1 MRWGPVRNTPLF
13 ALLLVAGCSATELHR
28 PASSGFV
35 EGHVATTQDGAVSG
49 ATVVASARRTPFA
62 PLLAQDSTHTDASG
76 HYQIMLETSELMEG
90 DAVVQL
96 SVRPPA
102 SEALVPTD
110 TSIVAVHFSPTS
122 PPTDT
127 TRIGF
132 RLAYKPD

>member
-1 MRWGPVRNTPLF
+1 VHSA
-13 ALLLVAGCSATELHR
+13 ALLALVLVAGCSATELHR

-35 EGHVATTQDGAVSG
+35 EGHVATTQGGAVSG

-62 PLLAQDSTHTDASG
+62 PLLAQDSTRTDAAG
-76 HYQIMLETSELMEG
+76 HYQILLETPELMEG

-110 TSIVAVHFSPTS
+110 TSIVAIHFSPTS